1 MTRLWLVR
9 LGKNGEYEQQAL
21 EDGLLRIGFG
31 VQQDIEGL
39 NRENLLALMEKLHPD
54 AKPAKRRNFASQINQ
69 FVNIA
74 ADGDLIVCPMKTS
87 STVAIGRFAGPYR
100 PGPDGGILRPVSW
113 FPTNLSRDVFGQ
125 DLRYSLGAIMTVCQ
139 ISRNDAVRRVK
150 RLIETGFDPGDG
162 SDPTES
168 SQQGAAEVAPENGIE
183 APVNLYDLA
192 RDQIEERIAS
202 QFSGHDFTRLVAAV
216 LEAQGYRTRVSPPG
230 KDRGV
235 DIVAGSGRLGL
246 ESPRVTVQV
255 KSGSQVVDQPVLQ
268 ALIGSVQD
276 TQADYGLVVS
286 WGGFTRDVESR
297 RNELFFRVRLW
308 GRQEFVDNLLTVYND
323 LPEDI
328 RADLPLKRIWT
339 LVPDDETSG

>member
-31 VQQDIEGL
+31 VEHDIEGL
-39 NRENLLALMEKLHPD
+39 DREKLIALMEELHPD

-69 FVNIA
+69 FINVA
-74 ADGDLIVCPMKTS
+74 STGDLIVCPLKTN
-87 STVAIGRFAGPYR
+87 STIAIGRFSGPYR
-100 PGPDGGILRPVSW
+100 PGSDGGILRPVAW
-113 FPTNLSRDVFGQ
+113 LRTDLNRDAFRQ
-125 DLRYSLGAIMTVCQ
+125 DLRYSLGAIMTVCE

-150 RLIETGFDPGDG
+150 RLIETGFDPGDSLAQKKLG
-162 SDPTES
+162 QP
-168 SQQGAAEVAPENGIE
+168 AADLPENEIE
-183 APVNLYDLA
+183 APVNLHDLA
-192 RDQIEERIAS
+192 RDQIERQIAS
-202 QFSGHDFTRLVAAV
+202 EFSGHDLTRLVAAV

-255 KSGSQVVDQPVLQ
+255 KSGKQIVDQPVLQ

-276 TQADYGLVVS
+276 TQADHGLIVS
-286 WGGFTRDVESR
+286 WGGFTKDVESR

-308 GRQEFVDNLLTVYND
+308 SRQELVENLLAVYDD
-323 LPEDI
+323 LPEEI
-328 RADLPLKRIWT
+328 STKLPLQRIWT
-339 LVPDDETSG
+339 LVPEDENSG